1 MKIYDGLYLG
11 DIAKGER
18 YNILKAIRSK
28 KSRFGTYVITE
39 AHSGS
44 AILDILTLTEFIKN
58 YYDNSTIIGIAEGKQ
73 EALVLARQIIDEMY
87 STTGEFDIY
96 AFCNISRN

>member
-1 MKIYDGLYLG
+1 MKIYDSLYLG

-58 YYDNSTIIGIAEGKQ
+58 YYDNFVIVFFSKN
-73 EALVLARQIIDEMY
+73 DKY
-87 STTGEFDIY
+87 SKGAKHMEIKYFAIKEVQKPMSV
-96 AFCNISRN
+96 N